1 MSPLLNVWKFFGKLR
16 KKHQRVQ
23 KQTFPQVSEIFENL
37 QQSSEKIGKCRK
49 VYKTTFQHF
58 KLFYEIFGNHRKS
71 SDVFGNLRKIS
82 ETCCKVLK
90 ITFQHLKF
98 FSNLRKFLELFGKKS
113 ENVGKF
119 SKQSFGNARK
129 TSETLGKF
137 SIVMEAYEKFLY
149 HSNLTSVD

>member
-23 KQTFPQVSEIFENL
+23 KQTFRQVSEIFENL
-37 QQSSEKIGKCRK
+37 RQSSEKIGKCRK
-49 VYKTTFQHF
+49 VYETTFQHF

-90 ITFQHLKF
+90 ITFQHFKF
-98 FSNLRKFLELFGKKS
+98 FFKSSEIFGTLRKKIGKCRKVLKTIFWKCP
-113 ENVGKF
+113 EN
-119 SKQSFGNARK
+119 FGNPRK
-129 TSETLGKF
+129 IFDFNGK
-137 SIVMEAYEKFLY
+137 
-149 HSNLTSVD
+149 LTRNFYIIPI